1 MSEMAHKE
9 IVELLPAYALGILDA
24 EEAQAVAQHL
34 ATCQDCRAELAA
46 YEETAAALPLAG
58 PLLTPSPDLEKRLME
73 RVAPAGG
80 QQVVD
85 ARPSLSWWRRLAQAL
100 QTMPRWQP
108 VALLLLVVLAIA
120 NIMLWQRANRGPDVP
135 GQAIILS
142 GTEAAPQARGTLL
155 ISENGRH
162 ATLVVE
168 DLPPLSAERQY
179 QLWLVQ
185 DGQRASGGVFSVGD
199 DGYSSFPVSAAQP
212 LDAYSAFG
220 VTIEP
225 AGGSPGP
232 TGEQVLGSS

>member
-1 MSEMAHKE
+1 MSDTDHKE
-9 IVELLPAYALGILDA
+9 IVELLPAYALGTLDA
-24 EEAQAVAQHL
+24 EEAQTVAQHL
-34 ATCQDCRAELAA
+34 VTCQECRAELEA
-46 YEETAAALPLAG
+46 YEETVAALPLAG
-58 PLLTPSPDLEKRLME
+58 PQLRPSPGLEKRLME
-73 RVAPAGG
+73 RVAASGGEQPA
-80 QQVVD
+80 D
-85 ARPSLSWWRRLAQAL
+85 PSPSLPWWQRLAQAL

-108 VALLLLVVLAIA
+108 VALLLLVVLAVA
-120 NIMLWQRANRGPDVP
+120 NILLWQRANRGPDLP
-135 GQAIILS
+135 GQTIVLS

-179 QLWLVQ
+179 QLWLIQ
-185 DGQRASGGVFSVGD
+185 DGQRASGGVFSVGE